1 MASVQHSK
9 PHDYFHYTSGRWL
22 WGEEEQLR
30 ERYRAFN
37 VAELQKV
44 AVDVAG
50 SQKCLSMR
58 KIGEGNFNKV
68 FRLQMDDGTVLMA
81 RIPHPNSG
89 PPKYT
94 TASEVATMDFV
105 S

>member
-1 MASVQHSK
+1 MTPAQHDEL
-9 PHDYFHYTSGRWL
+9 HNYFHYTSGRWL

-44 AVDVAG
+44 ALNIAG
-50 SQKCLSMR
+50 SQKCVSMN

-68 FRLQMDDGTVLMA
+68 FRLQMDDESV
-81 RIPHPNSG
+81 
-89 PPKYT
+89 
-94 TASEVATMDFV
+94 
-105 S
+105 